1 MPITDAT
8 AFLGKASD
16 TVVNKLADHA
26 WCADAPRVVPL
37 TRFAPAVEHTCPVR
51 TPVTSTV
58 PARTRRSGA
67 DKPPP
72 DWDLVY
78 KRNYIERLKRDRP
91 PLNVRDELPDLI
103 ARGYEDIPEEDIVR
117 LYWWALAH
125 DKPKIGTFMVRVK
138 VAGGLV
144 SAEQARALGRI
155 AREYG
160 RDEAELT
167 TRQGIQLHWVELAKL
182 PSVLADIEAAGL
194 TTNGG
199 EGDTVRNITGCPVT
213 GLTHDEP
220 FDVTPVIREVAE
232 HFYGNLEFSNL
243 PRKHKYTISAC
254 SAQCNAPEIS
264 DVALIAVEQ
273 GGRDGF
279 ALRIGGGMTNT
290 PRISRDIGVFIP
302 REDTIEV
309 LEAVTNAWQRDLR
322 YRISRA
328 KARIKF
334 MMDDYGPEG
343 MRAKIEETLG
353 RPLED
358 GTAPEPKLDA
368 DHLGVHPQAQ
378 DGLVY
383 IGVPVPSGRIT
394 GSKLETLATLAESY
408 GGDVRLTRQQ
418 NFILG
423 NVPVERVEDVKATLR
438 EIGFDLD
445 RGRAFGRSLA
455 CTSHTFCNYS
465 VAETK
470 GKLDEMLDELTE
482 HYGGEQIGDLAI
494 HMDGCPHACAQHW
507 VGEIGLQGTTTR
519 IDGSDER
526 VEAYDLTVGGGLGT
540 RTAIGRRLMR
550 RVPTGEINGVI
561 DRLVGAWLQERNS
574 TGNPAFTIGDFCNAH
589 TDEELVAIANDS
601 EVADAVP
608 DTSVAVRLPGPLL
621 PLVNGEDRLDV
632 QAATV
637 GEALAAVAARFPE
650 FGATVLPGGK
660 VAESFLIAIGDDDI
674 RGLDGL
680 QTPVQPG
687 VDIIIVMAMS
697 GG

>member
-1 MPITDAT
+1 VTAT
-8 AFLGKASD
+8 LPTG
-16 TVVNKLADHA
+16 
-26 WCADAPRVVPL
+26 
-37 TRFAPAVEHTCPVR
+37 
-51 TPVTSTV
+51 
-58 PARTRRSGA
+58 TRRSRTDRPA
-67 DKPPP
+67 P

-91 PLNVRDELPDLI
+91 PLDVRQEFPELI
-103 ARGYEDIPEEDIVR
+103 ERGYEDIPEEDIVR
-117 LYWWALAH
+117 LYWWGLAH
-125 DKPKIGTFMVRVK
+125 DKPKVGTFMVRVK

-144 SAEQARALGRI
+144 SPAQLHALARISRD
-155 AREYG
+155 YG

-182 PSVLADIEAAGL
+182 PEVLAAIEAAGL
-194 TTNGG
+194 TTCGA
-199 EGDTVRNITGCPVT
+199 EGDTVRNITGCPVA

-220 FDVTPVIREVAE
+220 FDVTPVIAEVAG
-232 HFYGNLEFSNL
+232 HFYGNPEFSNL

-254 SAQCNAPEIS
+254 RAQCNAPEIS

-273 GGRDGF
+273 GGREGF

-302 REDTIEV
+302 REQTVEV
-309 LEAVTNAWQRDLR
+309 LAAVTNAWQRDLR

-343 MRAKIEETLG
+343 MRAKIEEALG

-358 GTAPEPKLDA
+358 GAAPEAKIDA

-378 DGLVY
+378 EGLVY
-383 IGVPVPSGRIT
+383 IGVPVSSGKIT
-394 GSKLETLATLAESY
+394 GTALEALASLAESFD
-408 GGDVRLTRQQ
+408 GDLRFTRQQ

-423 NVPVERVEDVKATLR
+423 NVPVERIGEVKATLTGL
-438 EIGFDLD
+438 GFDLD

-455 CTSHTFCNYS
+455 CTSHRFCNYS

-470 GKLDEMLDELTE
+470 GKLEEVLDELTG
-482 HYGGEQIGDLAI
+482 HYGAEPIGDLAI

-507 VGEIGLQGTTTR
+507 IGEIGLQGTTTR
-519 IDGSDER
+519 VEGSAER

-540 RTAIGRRLMR
+540 RTAIGRRLLR
-550 RVPTGEINGVI
+550 RVPSSELNGI
-561 DRLVGAWLQERNS
+561 LDRLVGAWLAERNDRGDM
-574 TGNPAFTIGDFCNAH
+574 TFTLGDFCNAH
-589 TDEELVAIANDS
+589 TDDELIVVASGTAAG
-601 EVADAVP
+601 VAAP

-621 PLVNGEDRLDV
+621 PLVGGEDRLDV
-632 QAATV
+632 AAATV

-660 VAESFLIAIGDDDI
+660 VADSFLIAIGDDDI

-680 QTPVQPG
+680 RTPVQPG

>member
-1 MPITDAT
+1 VTAT
-8 AFLGKASD
+8 L
-16 TVVNKLADHA
+16 
-26 WCADAPRVVPL
+26 
-37 TRFAPAVEHTCPVR
+37 
-51 TPVTSTV
+51 
-58 PARTRRSGA
+58 PARTRRGA

-91 PLNVRDELPDLI
+91 PLDVRDELPELI
-103 ARGYEDIPEEDIVR
+103 ARGYEDVPEEDIVR

-125 DKPKIGTFMVRVK
+125 DKPKVGTFMVRVK

-144 SAEQARALGRI
+144 SAAQLRALGAI
-155 AREYG
+155 SREFG

-167 TRQGIQLHWVELAKL
+167 TRQGIQLHWVPLAEL
-182 PSVLADIEAAGL
+182 PSVMDAIEAAGL

-199 EGDTVRNITGCPVT
+199 EGDTVRNITGCPVA
-213 GLTHDEP
+213 GLTADEL
-220 FDVTPVIREVAE
+220 FDVTPVIREVAG
-232 HFYGNLEFSNL
+232 HFYGNRDFSNL
-243 PRKHKYTISAC
+243 PRKHKYTIAAC
-254 SAQCNAPEIS
+254 PAQCNAPEIS
-264 DVALIAVEQ
+264 DVALLAVEQ
-273 GGRDGF
+273 GGREGF

-290 PRISRDIGVFIP
+290 PRISRDVGVFIP
-302 REDTIEV
+302 REDTVEV

-343 MRAKIEETLG
+343 MRAKIEEQLG
-353 RPLED
+353 RRLED
-358 GTAPEPKLDA
+358 GAAPEPKQDA
-368 DHLGVHPQAQ
+368 DHLGIHPQRHVAGQ
-378 DGLVY
+378 GERVY
-383 IGVPVPSGRIT
+383 IGVSVPSGRIT
-394 GSKLETLATLAESY
+394 GTKLETLADLVESY
-408 GGDVRLTRQQ
+408 GGDLRFTRQQ

-423 NVPVERVEDVKATLR
+423 NVPVERVEQVKATLH
-438 EIGFDLD
+438 EMGYGLD

-455 CTSHTFCNYS
+455 CTSHQFCNYS

-470 GKLDEMLDELTE
+470 GKLDELLDELTA
-482 HYGGEQIGDLAI
+482 HYGSEPIGDLAI

-519 IDGSDER
+519 VEGSDER

-540 RTAIGRRLMR
+540 RTAIGRRLLR
-550 RVPTGEINGVI
+550 RVPTTEINTVI
-561 DRLVGAWLQERNS
+561 DRLVGAWLEQRNVK
-574 TGNPAFTIGDFCNAH
+574 GDPAFTLGDYCRAH
-589 TDEELVAIANDS
+589 TDDELVA
-601 EVADAVP
+601 VATGAELAQAVP

-621 PLVNGEDRLDV
+621 PLVDGEDRLDV
-632 QAATV
+632 SAATV

-650 FGATVLPGGK
+650 FGKTLFAGGPEGVGGK
-660 VAESFLIAIGDDDI
+660 VADAFLVAIGDDDI

-687 VDIIIVMAMS
+687 MDIVIVMAMS

>member
-1 MPITDAT
+1 MTAT
-8 AFLGKASD
+8 
-16 TVVNKLADHA
+16 T
-26 WCADAPRVVPL
+26 
-37 TRFAPAVEHTCPVR
+37 T
-51 TPVTSTV
+51 
-58 PARTRRSGA
+58 RTRRSRA
-67 DKPPP
+67 DRPAP
-72 DWDLVY
+72 DWELVY
-78 KRNYIERLKRDRP
+78 KRNYIERMKRDRP
-91 PLNVRDELPDLI
+91 PLDVRDELPELI

-125 DKPKIGTFMVRVK
+125 DKPKMGTFMVRVK

-144 SAEQARALGRI
+144 TADQVRALARI
-155 AREYG
+155 ARTYG

-167 TRQGIQLHWVELAKL
+167 TRQGIQLHWVELAQL
-182 PSVLADIEAAGL
+182 PAVMADIEAAGL

-213 GLTHDEP
+213 GLTHDEA

-232 HFYGNLEFSNL
+232 HFYGNAEFSNL

-254 SAQCNAPEIS
+254 TAQCNAPEIS

-273 GGRDGF
+273 GGREGF
-279 ALRIGGGMTNT
+279 TLRIGGGMTNT

-302 REDTIEV
+302 RADVIEV

-358 GTAPEPKLDA
+358 GAAPEPKVDA
-368 DHLGVHPQAQ
+368 DHLGVHEQGQP
-378 DGLVY
+378 GLVY
-383 IGVPVPSGRIT
+383 VGVPVPSGRVT
-394 GSKLETLATLAESY
+394 GTKLEVLADLAESY

-423 NVPVERVEDVKATLR
+423 NVPASRVDEVKAVLR
-438 EIGFDLD
+438 DIGFDLD

-455 CTSHTFCNYS
+455 CTSHRFCNYS

-470 GKLDEMLDELTE
+470 GKLEEMLDELTA
-482 HYGGEQIGDLAI
+482 HYGAEEIGDLAV
-494 HMDGCPHACAQHW
+494 HVDGCPHACAQHW

-519 IDGSDER
+519 VEGSDER

-540 RTAIGRRLMR
+540 RSAIGRRLLR
-550 RVPTGEINGVI
+550 RVPTTEINGVM
-561 DRLVGAWLQERNS
+561 DRLVGSWLDERNRR
-574 TGNPAFTIGDFCNAH
+574 GDIDFTLGDFCNAR
-589 TDEELVAIANDS
+589 TDEHLIAIANNA
-601 EVADAVP
+601 EVTAARP
-608 DTSVAVRLPGPLL
+608 DTSVAVRVPGPLL
-621 PLVNGEDRLDV
+621 SLVGGEDRVEV

-637 GEALAAVAARFPE
+637 GEAVEAVADRFPE
-650 FGATVLPGGK
+650 FRATVLPGGT
-660 VAESFLIAIGDDDI
+660 VDRAFLVAIGDEDV
-674 RGLDGL
+674 RGLEGMA
-680 QTPVQPG
+680 TPVQPG
-687 VDIIIVMAMS
+687 TDILIIAALS

>member
-1 MPITDAT
+1 M
-8 AFLGKASD
+8 
-16 TVVNKLADHA
+16 
-26 WCADAPRVVPL
+26 
-37 TRFAPAVEHTCPVR
+37 
-51 TPVTSTV
+51 TSTL
-58 PARTRRSGA
+58 PRPKRSAA

-91 PLNVRDELPDLI
+91 PLNVRDELPELI
-103 ARGYEDIPEEDIVR
+103 AKGYEDIPEEDIVR

-144 SAEQARALGRI
+144 TPAQARALGEI
-155 AREYG
+155 AKKYG

-182 PSVLADIEAAGL
+182 PEVLAAIEAAGL

-199 EGDTVRNITGCPVT
+199 EGDTVRNITGCPVA

-220 FDVTPVIREVAE
+220 FDVTPVIREVAD

-254 SAQCNAPEIS
+254 TAQCNAPEIS
-264 DVALIAVEQ
+264 DVALIAVEKDGHQ
-273 GGRDGF
+273 GF

-302 REDTIEV
+302 REQTVEV

-358 GTAPEPKLDA
+358 GVAPEPKVDA
-368 DHLGVHPQAQ
+368 DHLGVHAQGQ

-383 IGVPVPSGRIT
+383 IGVPVSSGRIT
-394 GSKLETLATLAESY
+394 GSALETLADLAESY
-408 GGDVRLTRQQ
+408 GGDVRFTRQQ

-423 NVPVERVEDVKATLR
+423 NVPVERVDEVKLVLDKL
-438 EIGFDLD
+438 GFDVD

-455 CTSHTFCNYS
+455 CTSHRFCNYS

-470 GKLDEMLDELTE
+470 GKLEEMLDELTE
-482 HYGGEQIGDLAI
+482 HYGATEIGDLAI

-519 IDGSDER
+519 VEGSDER

-540 RTAIGRRLMR
+540 RTAIGRRLLR
-550 RVPTGEINGVI
+550 RVPTGEINGVM
-561 DRLVGAWLQERNS
+561 DRLVGAWLTERNS
-574 TGNPAFTIGDFCNAH
+574 KGDPAFTLGDFCNAH
-589 TDEELVAIANDS
+589 TDEELIAIANDS
-601 EVADAVP
+601 PLAAGAATDS
-608 DTSVAVRLPGPLL
+608 SVAVRVPGPLL
-621 PLVNGEDRLDV
+621 PLVNGEDRVDV
-632 QAATV
+632 HAATV

-650 FGATVLPGGK
+650 FGATIFPDGPGK
-660 VAESFLIAIGDDDI
+660 VADAFLVAIGDDDI

-680 QTPVQPG
+680 QTPVQPDQ
-687 VDIIIVMAMS
+687 DIIIVMAMS

>member
-1 MPITDAT
+1 MTET
-8 AFLGKASD
+8 L
-16 TVVNKLADHA
+16 
-26 WCADAPRVVPL
+26 
-37 TRFAPAVEHTCPVR
+37 
-51 TPVTSTV
+51 
-58 PARTRRSGA
+58 PARTRRA
-67 DKPPP
+67 PARDKPPP

-91 PLNVRDELPDLI
+91 PLDVRNELPELI

-144 SAEQARALGRI
+144 SAAQARALGRI
-155 AREYG
+155 ARAYG

-167 TRQGIQLHWVELAKL
+167 TRQGIQLHWVQLAQL
-182 PSVLADIEAAGL
+182 PAVLADIEAAGL

-199 EGDTVRNITGCPVT
+199 EGDTVRNITGCPVA
-213 GLTHDEP
+213 GLTPDEP

-232 HFYGNLEFSNL
+232 HFYGNVEFSNL

-264 DVALIAVEQ
+264 DVALLAVEQ

-302 REDTIEV
+302 REQTIEV
-309 LEAVTNAWQRDLR
+309 LEAVTNAWQRDLK

-343 MRAKIEETLG
+343 MRAKIEQTLG

-358 GTAPEPKLDA
+358 GAAPEPKIDA
-368 DHLGVHPQAQ
+368 DHLGVHPQRQ
-378 DGLVY
+378 PGLVSV
-383 IGVPVPSGRIT
+383 GVPVPSGRIT
-394 GSKLETLATLAESY
+394 GSKLEILADLADSY
-408 GGDVRLTRQQ
+408 GGDLRFTRQQ
-418 NFILG
+418 NFILS
-423 NVPVERVEDVKATLR
+423 NVPADRVEDVTATLR
-438 EIGFDLD
+438 GIGFDLD
-445 RGRAFGRSLA
+445 RGRAYGRSLA
-455 CTSHTFCNYS
+455 CTSHQFCNYS

-470 GKLDEMLDELTE
+470 GKLEQLLDELTE
-482 HYGGEQIGDLAI
+482 HYGAEPIGDLAI

-507 VGEIGLQGTTTR
+507 VGELGLQGTTTR
-519 IDGSDER
+519 IEGSDER

-540 RTAIGRRLMR
+540 RTAIGRRLLR
-550 RVPTGEINGVI
+550 RVPTGEINAVV
-561 DRLVGAWLQERNS
+561 DRLVGAWLAERNAK
-574 TGNPAFTIGDFCNAH
+574 GDPAFTLGDFCTAH
-589 TDEELVAIANDS
+589 TDDELIAIAHDT
-601 EVADAVP
+601 EVSAATP
-608 DTSVAVRLPGPLL
+608 DTSVAVRVPGPLL
-621 PLVNGEDRLDV
+621 ALVDGEDRLDV

-637 GEALAAVAARFPE
+637 GEALQAVAARFPE

-660 VAESFLIAIGDDDI
+660 VADAFLVAIGDDDI

-680 QTPVQPG
+680 RTPVQPG
-687 VDIIIVMAMS
+687 TDIIIVMAMS

>member
-1 MPITDAT
+1 
-8 AFLGKASD
+8 
-16 TVVNKLADHA
+16 
-26 WCADAPRVVPL
+26 
-37 TRFAPAVEHTCPVR
+37 
-51 TPVTSTV
+51 VTSTV

-144 SAEQARALGRI
+144 NADQVRALARI
-155 AREYG
+155 SREHG

-167 TRQGIQLHWVELAKL
+167 TRQGIQLHWVQLGKL
-182 PSVLADIEAAGL
+182 PEVLEAIETAGL

-199 EGDTVRNITGCPVT
+199 EGDTVRNITGCPVA
-213 GLTHDEP
+213 GLTDDEV
-220 FDVTPVIREVAE
+220 FDVTPVIREVAD
-232 HFYGNLEFSNL
+232 HFYGNPEFSNL
-243 PRKHKYTISAC
+243 PRKHKYTIAAC
-254 SAQCNAPEIS
+254 TAQCNAPEIS
-264 DVALIAVEQ
+264 DVALLAVEQ
-273 GGRDGF
+273 NGREGF

-302 REDTIEV
+302 REETIEV

-343 MRAKIEETLG
+343 MRAKIEEALG
-353 RPLED
+353 RRLED
-358 GTAPEPKLDA
+358 GAAPEAKVDA
-368 DHLGVHPQAQ
+368 DHLGVHPQKNVPG
-378 DGLVY
+378 DVHRVY

-394 GSKLETLATLAESY
+394 GTKLDVLADLIDSY
-408 GGDVRLTRQQ
+408 GGDLRFTRQQ

-423 NVPVERVEDVKATLR
+423 GVPVERVEDVKTTLR

-455 CTSHTFCNYS
+455 CTSHQFCNYS

-470 GKLDEMLDELTE
+470 GKLDELL
-482 HYGGEQIGDLAI
+482 GQRRRLVLALDLA
-494 HMDGCPHACAQHW
+494 
-507 VGEIGLQGTTTR
+507 
-519 IDGSDER
+519 
-526 VEAYDLTVGGGLGT
+526 DL
-540 RTAIGRRLMR
+540 
-550 RVPTGEINGVI
+550 
-561 DRLVGAWLQERNS
+561 LQELS
-574 TGNPAFTIGDFCNAH
+574 H
-589 TDEELVAIANDS
+589 VMH
-601 EVADAVP
+601 
-608 DTSVAVRLPGPLL
+608 
-621 PLVNGEDRLDV
+621 
-632 QAATV
+632 
-637 GEALAAVAARFPE
+637 
-650 FGATVLPGGK
+650 
-660 VAESFLIAIGDDDI
+660 
-674 RGLDGL
+674 DGL
-680 QTPVQPG
+680 VR
-687 VDIIIVMAMS
+687 DAE
-697 GG
+697 